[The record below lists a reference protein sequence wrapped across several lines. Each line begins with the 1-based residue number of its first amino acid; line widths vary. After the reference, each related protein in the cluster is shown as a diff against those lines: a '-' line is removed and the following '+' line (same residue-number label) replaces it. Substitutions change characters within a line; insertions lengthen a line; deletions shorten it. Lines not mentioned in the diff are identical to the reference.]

1 MFSANIIPLQI
12 GYGIKRE
19 KSKLTLGIGGWATK
33 SLELPSTMTGKT
45 KGEARRGGGEVAGVG
60 FLSYSIKSL
69 E

>member
-19 KSKLTLGIGGWATK
+19 KSKLTLGFGGWATK

-45 KGEARRGGGEVAGVG
+45 KGGARRGGGEVAGVG
-60 FLSYSIKSL
+60 FLS
-69 E
+69 